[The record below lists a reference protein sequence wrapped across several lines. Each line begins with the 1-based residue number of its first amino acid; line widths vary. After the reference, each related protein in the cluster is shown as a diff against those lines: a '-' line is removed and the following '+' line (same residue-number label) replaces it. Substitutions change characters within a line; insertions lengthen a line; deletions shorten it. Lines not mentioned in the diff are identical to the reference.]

1 MSFEKLCQ
9 EEKYLM
15 IGIDMTVIC
24 HMVVINDRNFE
35 NFFLHGTNCNGTLST
50 VRFSPFPIN
59 VIREK

>member
-1 MSFEKLCQ
+1 
-9 EEKYLM
+9 M
-15 IGIDMTVIC
+15 IGINMTVIC